1 MTSLG
6 LYSEDVLDPVTI
18 KESVV
23 LQAEQLTALSPMSE
37 LQDMDNLGL
46 ATSEA
51 QSSKVDGSQEDV
63 RPVLPSKERK
73 TNEAKVRRSR
83 ISSTPRLQRS
93 TSLGHLKQ
101 EREGDGNP
109 PRRRDIGLRLPSF
122 RGLGISSLEPKYLMR
137 GVHTDWQHSRSEV
150 IPQTQRLG
158 LRLRPSPIYHHAS
171 EPHFGS
177 TPLLTPPEDTN
188 SIKWNNALL
197 HASSSSTSHC
207 KHHATYND
215 SHTNATTGLSMD
227 DNTSGS
233 SGSLGGQQEQSDQ
246 SGNIS
251 APRSQ
256 IPHGSGGSDETWLDK
271 AIEETGMW
279 P

>member
-6 LYSEDVLDPVTI
+6 LHSEDVLVPVTM

-23 LQAEQLTALSPMSE
+23 VEVEQLAALSPLSGP
-37 LQDMDNLGL
+37 QDMDNTGL
-46 ATSEA
+46 SISEA
-51 QSSKVDGSQEDV
+51 QSSEVDGSQKDV

-73 TNEAKVRRSR
+73 TNEANVQRSR
-83 ISSTPRLQRS
+83 ISSMPRLQRS
-93 TSLGHLKQ
+93 ASLGD
-101 EREGDGNP
+101 RNP

-137 GVHTDWQHSRSEV
+137 GVHTGVHTDWQHSRSEV

-207 KHHATYND
+207 KHHATYNNTL
-215 SHTNATTGLSMD
+215 TNATTGLSMD

>member
-1 MTSLG
+1 MTSLD
-6 LYSEDVLDPVTI
+6 LYSEDVIDPVTI

-23 LQAEQLTALSPMSE
+23 LHVEQLAALSPMSE
-37 LQDMDNLGL
+37 PQNMDILGL

-51 QSSKVDGSQEDV
+51 QSSKVGGSQEDV
-63 RPVLPSKERK
+63 RPVLPLKERK
-73 TNEAKVRRSR
+73 IDEAKVRRSR
-83 ISSTPRLQRS
+83 ISPMPRLQRS

-101 EREGDGNP
+101 EREGDGSP

-122 RGLGISSLEPKYLMR
+122 RGLGISSLEPKYLVR
-137 GVHTDWQHSRSEV
+137 SVHADWQHSRSEV
-150 IPQTQRLG
+150 ISQTQRLG
-158 LRLRPSPIYHHAS
+158 LRSRPSSIYHHAS

-197 HASSSSTSHC
+197 HPSSSSTSHC
-207 KHHATYND
+207 KHHATRN
-215 SHTNATTGLSMD
+215 SHTSVMTSLTMD
-227 DNTSGS
+227 DNTSGD

-246 SGNIS
+246 SSNIP

-256 IPHGSGGSDETWLDK
+256 VPDGSGGNDEAWLDK
-271 AIEETGMW
+271 AIEETGM
-279 P
+279 

>member
-1 MTSLG
+1 
-6 LYSEDVLDPVTI
+6 
-18 KESVV
+18 
-23 LQAEQLTALSPMSE
+23 
-37 LQDMDNLGL
+37 MDNLRL

-51 QSSKVDGSQEDV
+51 QSSEANSSQKCV

-73 TNEAKVRRSR
+73 TNEANVRRAR
-83 ISSTPRLQRS
+83 ISSMPRLQRS

-101 EREGDGNP
+101 EREGDRNP

-137 GVHTDWQHSRSEV
+137 SVHADWQQSRSEV

-158 LRLRPSPIYHHAS
+158 LRSRPSSIYHYAS

-197 HASSSSTSHC
+197 HPSPSSTSHY
-207 KHHATYND
+207 KHHATHN
-215 SHTNATTGLSMD
+215 SHMNVTAGLSMD
-227 DNTSGS
+227 DNASGD
-233 SGSLGGQQEQSDQ
+233 SGSLGGQQEQSEQ

-251 APRSQ
+251 TPRSQ
-256 IPHGSGGSDETWLDK
+256 VPHGIGGNDDAWLDK
-271 AIEETGMW
+271 AIEETGM
-279 P
+279 

>member
-6 LYSEDVLDPVTI
+6 LYSEDVLVPVTM

-23 LQAEQLTALSPMSE
+23 VEVEQLAALSPLSGP
-37 LQDMDNLGL
+37 QDMDNIGL
-46 ATSEA
+46 SISEA
-51 QSSKVDGSQEDV
+51 QSSEVDGSQKDV

-73 TNEAKVRRSR
+73 TNEANVQRSR
-83 ISSTPRLQRS
+83 ISSMPRLQRS
-93 TSLGHLKQ
+93 ASLGD
-101 EREGDGNP
+101 RNP

-207 KHHATYND
+207 KHHATYNN

>member
-1 MTSLG
+1 M
-6 LYSEDVLDPVTI
+6 EV
-18 KESVV
+18 
-23 LQAEQLTALSPMSE
+23 EQLATLSSPSE

-46 ATSEA
+46 VTSEA
-51 QSSKVDGSQEDV
+51 QSSEVDSSQKDV
-63 RPVLPSKERK
+63 RPVLPSKERR
-73 TNEAKVRRSR
+73 TNEANVRRPR
-83 ISSTPRLQRS
+83 ISSIPRLQRS

-101 EREGDGNP
+101 EREGDRNP

-137 GVHTDWQHSRSEV
+137 SVHADWQHPKSEV

-158 LRLRPSPIYHHAS
+158 LRSRPSSIYHHAS

-197 HASSSSTSHC
+197 HPPSSSTSHC
-207 KHHATYND
+207 KHHATHN

-227 DNTSGS
+227 NNTSGD

-256 IPHGSGGSDETWLDK
+256 VPRGSGGNDEAWLDK
-271 AIEETGMW
+271 AIEETGM
-279 P
+279 